1 MRFFLY
7 LVPLSTR
14 HLVGNCIELGL
25 RGGEDTKTTSSLSA
39 ELSEP
44 RFDSDSE
51 EVGAGEA
58 VAGGAPVDAFSGSDT
73 AAVSSSVED
82 SASLLIFSAI

>member
-1 MRFFLY
+1 M
-7 LVPLSTR
+7 
-14 HLVGNCIELGL
+14 GL

-39 ELSEP
+39 EMSEP

-58 VAGGAPVDAFSGSDT
+58 VVAGGAPVDAFSGSDA

>member
-1 MRFFLY
+1 M
-7 LVPLSTR
+7 
-14 HLVGNCIELGL
+14 
-25 RGGEDTKTTSSLSA
+25 
-39 ELSEP
+39 SEP

-58 VAGGAPVDAFSGSDT
+58 VVAGGAPVDAFSGSDA